1 MESTKKKV
9 GRPKKEPTFV
19 KGFRVNTDLK
29 LFLED
34 LENSNRFINEMLT
47 NTPEF
52 KAFMANK
59 HQQEIQSSK
68 TLFNT

>member
-1 MESTKKKV
+1 MESVKRKV
-9 GRPKKEPTFV
+9 GRPKKEPTYT
-19 KGFRVNTDLK
+19 KGFRVNNDLK
-29 LFLED
+29 LFLEALD
-34 LENSNRFINEMLT
+34 NSNRFVNEMLT

-59 HQQEIQSSK
+59 HQHEIQSSK